1 MRVLSEAENNRHL
14 CNVIVGKMIPVP
26 ESQIKK
32 ISIEELMDSS
42 NPTESKYGRLLYKE
56 YLAINKN

>member
-42 NPTESKYGRLLYKE
+42 NRTESKYGRLLYKE
-56 YLAINKN
+56 